1 MPTLLPLAGFRGE
14 ISRSVGGGEMN
25 STELKDIVGLMNQM
39 VEVSKHIASLEAELA
54 RVKNEN
60 DWLRKTLEA
69 RK

>member
-1 MPTLLPLAGFRGE
+1 
-14 ISRSVGGGEMN
+14 MN

-54 RVKNEN
+54 LVKNEN